1 MKKSEYIWLDGE
13 LVEWDDANVSVM
25 THTLHYGTGV
35 FEGMRARATDKGTSI
50 QFLNEHVDRLYR
62 SAEAYNLEI
71 PFNKNVIS
79 NAIKEIVKVNKL
91 KSAYI
96 RPLVFFGDGE
106 MGLLPKDIPVRVAIA
121 AWEWGAYLGED
132 AGSQGVNVCISEWQ
146 RISPKSFKPLAKGVG
161 GYMNST
167 LAKIDAV
174 KEGFDDAIMLNDK
187 GNVAEGSGQN
197 IFMYKDNQLLTPP
210 IETGALGGIT
220 RKTVLEIANYLEIS
234 VIEKDFTPTE
244 LLSSEEIFF
253 TGTATEIVGV
263 VSVDSSPIGDGSV
276 GEITSKIRNK
286 YLEIVNGQE
295 DNFKNYIT
303 LI

>member
-1 MKKSEYIWLDGE
+1 
-13 LVEWDDANVSVM
+13 
-25 THTLHYGTGV
+25 
-35 FEGMRARATDKGTSI
+35 
-50 QFLNEHVDRLYR
+50 
-62 SAEAYNLEI
+62 
-71 PFNKNVIS
+71 
-79 NAIKEIVKVNKL
+79 
-91 KSAYI
+91 
-96 RPLVFFGDGE
+96 
-106 MGLLPKDIPVRVAIA
+106 
-121 AWEWGAYLGED
+121 
-132 AGSQGVNVCISEWQ
+132 
-146 RISPKSFKPLAKGVG
+146 
-161 GYMNST
+161 
-167 LAKIDAV
+167 
-174 KEGFDDAIMLNDK
+174 
-187 GNVAEGSGQN
+187 
-197 IFMYKDNQLLTPP
+197 MYKDNQLLTPP